1 MKICVYG
8 AASSLIDEC
17 YIEAGKELGRKMAK
31 RGHGLVFGGGAN
43 GMMGAVAKGVTE
55 ENGDILGI
63 IPKFFEEA
71 GAEVSYGKCTEYI
84 YTDTMGERKQLLE
97 DKSDA
102 FIIAPGGIGTF
113 DEFFQALTLKQL
125 GRHNKPI
132 VVFDI
137 NGFFDELANALYKM
151 VQQKFITNDCVEL
164 CKVCTDIDEML
175 DYIENYDPEDI
186 DISRVKIR

>member
-1 MKICVYG
+1 MFICVYG
-8 AASSLIDEC
+8 AASSLIDES

-113 DEFFQALTLKQL
+113 DEFFQTLTLKQL